1 MPSGGG
7 LRKCKCGEFY
17 LLADAIAMG
26 LAPDSDTPPAQFI
39 LAADLADATQ
49 SRKKSVELTARR
61 EYWRYLNHDYRDLY
75 RAHREEEDKASQ
87 TQWESEWH
95 IATPDTR
102 SWSRKL
108 IAHVS
113 FKKPDVPPQM
123 PNKLFS
129 VPHYQPTQL
138 QRENMNRL
146 LDLLLEGTN
155 QKFDADTLEV
165 AELHRELDQSNEA
178 MNILQAC
185 TEEGATYK
193 VIEQM
198 IEAGITAPV
207 RYRV

>member
-26 LAPDSDTPPAQFI
+26 LAADSDTPPVQFI

-87 TQWESEWH
+87 AQWESEWH
-95 IATPDTR
+95 IANPDTR

-108 IAHVS
+108 IDRIS
-113 FKKPDVPPQM
+113 FTKPAAPPQM
-123 PNKLFS
+123 PHKPFS
-129 VPHYQPTQL
+129 VPQYRPTKL
-138 QRENMNRL
+138 QRENMVRL
-146 LDLLLEGTN
+146 LDLLLEGGN
-155 QKFDADTLEV
+155 QKFDADPLELV
-165 AELHRELDQSNEA
+165 ELYRELDRPNEA
-178 MNILQAC
+178 MNVLLAYP
-185 TEEGATYK
+185 EEGT
-193 VIEQM
+193 
-198 IEAGITAPV
+198 TF
-207 RYRV
+207 RVV